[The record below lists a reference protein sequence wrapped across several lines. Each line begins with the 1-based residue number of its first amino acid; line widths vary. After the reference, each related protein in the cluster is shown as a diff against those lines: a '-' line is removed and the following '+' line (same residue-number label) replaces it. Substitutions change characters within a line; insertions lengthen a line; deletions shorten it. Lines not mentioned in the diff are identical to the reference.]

1 MSNDPKTPANAQC
14 AVESGGLAAFL
25 RNTAA
30 ERARDVHAFQEAA
43 LSEIHR
49 QNGFDVDDTDRSTSA
64 NQVPV
69 SVLTCSDRLNPS
81 SPTPVPPADMLKE

>member
-1 MSNDPKTPANAQC
+1 MIISIKIRPVQNDPKTPANAQC
-14 AVESGGLAAFL
+14 AVECGGLAAFL

-49 QNGFDVDDTDRSTSA
+49 QYWLWR
-64 NQVPV
+64 
-69 SVLTCSDRLNPS
+69 
-81 SPTPVPPADMLKE
+81 